1 MSGLASSIKKIF
13 ARKKPIPMA
22 CSMSIENEEGHVHT
36 GACFIDIQPLSIVE

>member
-1 MSGLASSIKKIF
+1 MSDLVATIKKIF
-13 ARKKPIPMA
+13 TRKKPIPLA